1 MDFGKL
7 QDISK
12 VDFSLPPSPT
22 ETTACLARFAKSEQL
37 KVYVGCT
44 GWSMKEWV
52 GTVYPPKTKA
62 NDYLK
67 AYGQQ
72 FNTIE
77 LNTTHYRVPDLAII
91 DRWKAETPADFRF
104 CPKMPQI
111 LSHSRDLGVLHPQ
124 LYAFCESIAALEEK
138 NGACFLQLPPYFDLE
153 KWPILQRFLEA
164 WPKEI
169 PLAVEFRHES
179 WFTYSTGQRQVAFA
193 ELEKMNIGT
202 VITDVAGRRDVL
214 HQRLTSNYVLIRFV
228 GNGLHPS
235 DYSRIDEWVNCLL
248 EWHEQGLENVYFFT
262 HEPDNLL
269 APQLAACLCEKMG
282 AFPRV
287 ILRGPRLG
295 TQVDPAPGEQMSLF

>member
-22 ETTACLARFAKSEQL
+22 ETKACLARFTNHKQL

-62 NDYLK
+62 NDFLK

-77 LNTTHYRVPDLAII
+77 LNTTHYRVPDLATVA
-91 DRWKAETPADFRF
+91 RWKSETPVDFRF

-124 LYAFCESIAALEEK
+124 LYAFCECIMALGER

-153 KWPILQRFLEA
+153 KWPVLQRFLEA

-169 PLAVEFRHES
+169 PLAVEFRHAS
-179 WFTYSTGQRQVAFA
+179 WFANQEEPGLVAFA
-193 ELEKMNIGT
+193 NLEKMNIGT
-202 VITDVAGRRDVL
+202 VIADVAGRRDVL

-228 GNGLHPS
+228 GNGLHSS
-235 DYSRIDEWVNCLL
+235 DYLRIDEWVNCLL
-248 EWHEQGLENVYFFT
+248 EWHQQGLDSVYFFT

-269 APQLAACLCEKMG
+269 APQLAAYLCEKMS
-282 AFPRV
+282 AFEQV
-287 ILRGPRLG
+287 VLRGPNLEAKI
-295 TQVDPAPGEQMSLF
+295 DPSPGEQMSLF